1 MYLSFVQFIDLDDSI
16 AFIEEYD
23 ETLPHLVYAGSDII
37 LCSSF
42 EDPSLQIA
50 VCESILFLFP
60 LSKLR
65 SDVPDVG
72 VDVEFKGLSLFSMM
86 TMVGNLY
93 VNLGVM
99 VDCLS

>member
-50 VCESILFLFP
+50 VCEHPFSI
-60 LSKLR
+60 S
-65 SDVPDVG
+65 
-72 VDVEFKGLSLFSMM
+72 
-86 TMVGNLY
+86 T
-93 VNLGVM
+93 
-99 VDCLS
+99 

>member
-23 ETLPHLVYAGSDII
+23 ETLAHLIYAGSDII

-50 VCESILFLFP
+50 VCEHPFSI
-60 LSKLR
+60 S
-65 SDVPDVG
+65 
-72 VDVEFKGLSLFSMM
+72 
-86 TMVGNLY
+86 T
-93 VNLGVM
+93 
-99 VDCLS
+99 